1 MKSFSNR
8 VAAITGAA
16 SGIGRALAENLAVA
30 GCHLALSDLNEKG
43 LEETA
48 ELARAKGVNVTTA
61 KLDVADRDAV
71 YAWADQVVKEHGRV
85 NLVFNNAGV
94 GVASTIEGVDYEDF
108 EWLMNINFWGVVYG
122 SKAFLPHLKQAD
134 AGHIINLSSVFGII
148 SVPTQGVYNAAKFAV
163 RGFSDAL
170 RQELDIER
178 SSVRVSCVYPG
189 GIKTNIAHAAR
200 MSENIM
206 GTYAESKEKSADAF
220 LSKAITTPD
229 KAAQIILAG
238 VQRDARRILVG
249 PDARVIDTIQRIFP
263 ALYQKVM
270 VRGAQKRAQS

>member
-16 SGIGRALAENLAVA
+16 SGIGRALAENLADA
-30 GCHLALSDLNEKG
+30 GCHLALSDIDKAG
-43 LEETA
+43 LKETA
-48 ELARAKGVNVTTA
+48 ASARAKGVKVTTA
-61 KLDVADRDAV
+61 KVDVADREAV
-71 YAWADQVVKEHGRV
+71 YAWAEQVVEEHGRV

-94 GVASTIEGVDYEDF
+94 ALGSTIEGVDYKDF

-134 AGHIINLSSVFGII
+134 AGHIVNISSVFGII

-163 RGFSDAL
+163 RGFSDTL

-178 SSVRVSCVYPG
+178 STVRVSCAYPG
-189 GIKTNIAHAAR
+189 GIKTNIAHSAR
-200 MSENIM
+200 MADNIM
-206 GTYAESKEKSADAF
+206 GTYAKSQQESADSFVSLAR
-220 LSKAITTPD
+220 TTAD
-229 KAAQIILAG
+229 KAAKVILAG
-238 VQRDARRILVG
+238 VRRDARRILVG
-249 PDARVIDTIQRIFP
+249 PDARIIDTVQRIFP

-270 VRGAQKRAQS
+270 IRGAQKRALS